1 MAIGTTARPNTKI
14 RLTSRGRVALTV
26 LVVLVGLIVGMATA
40 EVGLPG
46 WSL

>member
-1 MAIGTTARPNTKI
+1 
-14 RLTSRGRVALTV
+14 V

>member
-1 MAIGTTARPNTKI
+1 
-14 RLTSRGRVALTV
+14 VALTV